1 MNDLMKLA
9 EFPPTIFSEAR
20 SLHELFQAE
29 SRCEQELY
37 DAARRGDWRD
47 LERLMPMYSDLH
59 IEIMMRLWQEVQF
72 PSGQTD

>member
-1 MNDLMKLA
+1 MSQLIKLA
-9 EFPPTIFSEAR
+9 DFPPTIFSEA
-20 SLHELFQAE
+20 LTLDELFRTE

-37 DAARRGDWRD
+37 EAARNGDWED

-72 PSGQTD
+72 PAEKLE